1 MFIQLTNVYDKRKGD
16 PLFLGKVFLNV
27 NHIVSVYEEHVDGGS
42 LSARIYTVTGN
53 IYHVE
58 ESYMEITGM
67 ILALK

>member
-16 PLFLGKVFLNV
+16 PLFLNV